1 MSGWPATGGGRQPAH
16 PRRRVVLSDHE
27 RETLRAVERQ
37 FLAED
42 PEFAR
47 SFDMRARDLRGG
59 HRVSVS
65 LQIGIVATVLLGA
78 LMLVAG
84 SPVGAL
90 AFATATGLIW
100 QARRHPTRHAARRD
114 DHQRTDTDR
123 W

>member
-1 MSGWPATGGGRQPAH
+1 M
-16 PRRRVVLSDHE
+16 LSDHE
-27 RETLRAVERQ
+27 RETLREVERQ

-47 SFDMRARDLRGG
+47 SFDTRARDLGG
-59 HRVSVS
+59 EHRVSVS
-65 LQIGIVATVLLGA
+65 LQIGIVAAVLLVA

-84 SPVGAL
+84 SPAGAL

-100 QARRHPTRHAARRD
+100 HAWRHSTRHAARRD
-114 DHQRTDTDR
+114 DHQHTETDG